1 VREIQLRY
9 RISYRLTDRESREL
23 LAPSEV
29 QLKRDLT
36 YSDTDV
42 LGKEQEEQLLIR
54 DMRND
59 AVQQV
64 VRRLQLAKIDMAPK
78 SAP

>member
-1 VREIQLRY
+1 MREIQLRY

-23 LAPSEV
+23 LPTSEV

-42 LGKEQEEQLLIR
+42 LGKEQEEALLIR
-54 DMRND
+54 DMRSD
-59 AVQQV
+59 AIQQV
-64 VRRLQLAKIDMAPK
+64 VRRLQLTRIDFTPK
-78 SAP
+78 STP